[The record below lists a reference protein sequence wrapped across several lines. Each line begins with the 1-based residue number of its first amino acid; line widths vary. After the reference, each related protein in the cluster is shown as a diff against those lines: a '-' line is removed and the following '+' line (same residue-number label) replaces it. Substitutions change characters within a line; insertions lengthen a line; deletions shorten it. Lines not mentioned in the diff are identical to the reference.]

1 MLTSLIWGLAFVAQ
15 RVGMDYVGPFIFNGI
30 RFALGAMVIIPFI
43 YFSKRNNNSSGEEN
57 LQSNKL
63 LMRGGL
69 ILGLVLF
76 GGATF
81 QQYGMVYTTASN
93 AGFITGLYVVI
104 VPILGLLRQQ
114 YPHFTVWIAA
124 LLAATGLYLLSV
136 TEGFS
141 IFFGDLLVLIGAVFW
156 AVHVV
161 IIGALSPKVNALK
174 LALIQYL
181 ICSVLSTIVALTIE
195 QNTLQGVLDA
205 SIPILYGGLLSVGI
219 AYTFQIIAQKK
230 TPPAHAA
237 IILSLEAV
245 FAALGGWIILNEQL
259 GGRELAGCALMM
271 LGILVA
277 QYCSLRKRKC

>member
-1 MLTSLIWGLAFVAQ
+1 
-15 RVGMDYVGPFIFNGI
+15 
-30 RFALGAMVIIPFI
+30 
-43 YFSKRNNNSSGEEN
+43 
-57 LQSNKL
+57 
-63 LMRGGL
+63 MRGGL

-104 VPILGLLRQQ
+104 VPILGLLRKQ
-114 YPHFTVWIAA
+114 YPHFTIWIAA
-124 LLAATGLYLLSV
+124 LLAAVGLYLLSV

-161 IIGALSPKVNALK
+161 IIGVLSPKVSALK

-181 ICSVLSTIVALTIE
+181 VCSVLSTILALTTE
-195 QNTLQGVLDA
+195 QNTLEGVLDA

-219 AYTFQIIAQKK
+219 AYTLQVIAQKK
-230 TPPAHAA
+230 APPAHAA

-277 QYCSLRKRKC
+277 QYCSFRKRKC

>member
-1 MLTSLIWGLAFVAQ
+1 
-15 RVGMDYVGPFIFNGI
+15 
-30 RFALGAMVIIPFI
+30 
-43 YFSKRNNNSSGEEN
+43 
-57 LQSNKL
+57 
-63 LMRGGL
+63 MRGGL

-104 VPILGLLRQQ
+104 VPILGLLRKQ
-114 YPHFTVWIAA
+114 YPHFTIWIAA
-124 LLAATGLYLLSV
+124 LLAAVGLYLLSV

-161 IIGALSPKVNALK
+161 IIGVLSPKVSALK

-181 ICSVLSTIVALTIE
+181 ICSVLSTILALTTE
-195 QNTLQGVLDA
+195 QNTLEGVLDA

-219 AYTFQIIAQKK
+219 AYTLQIIAQKK
-230 TPPAHAA
+230 APPAHAA

-259 GGRELAGCALMM
+259 GSRELAGCALMM

-277 QYCSLRKRKC
+277 QYCSFMKRKC